1 MLEYSYKCWGTFL
14 LYTMHTVMMLS
25 QPKSMA
31 NTINTCNITNHSFDD
46 TQSNAVL
53 HFIKSDCQ
61 QVQMLRRL
69 HMALGSWACRLHYR
83 ESATT
88 TRILQQCKITLAFSS
103 QLLLLFSWPIS
114 QAQHDQTDR
123 IVFTGPTSHAN
134 TQ

>member
-1 MLEYSYKCWGTFL
+1 MKYSYKQWGLFFIVHNA
-14 LYTMHTVMMLS
+14 YSHDAS

-53 HFIKSDCQ
+53 HFVKSDCQ

-69 HMALGSWACRLHYR
+69 HMALGSWACWLHYR

-114 QAQHDQTDR
+114 KAQHD
-123 IVFTGPTSHAN
+123 
-134 TQ
+134 